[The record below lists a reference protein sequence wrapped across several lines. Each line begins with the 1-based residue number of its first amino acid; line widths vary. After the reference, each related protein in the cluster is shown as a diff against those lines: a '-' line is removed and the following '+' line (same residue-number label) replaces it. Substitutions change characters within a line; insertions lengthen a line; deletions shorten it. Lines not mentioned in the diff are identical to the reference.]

1 MEDGFLMN
9 VTEKIF
15 LVIQQKS
22 YYIVSVLFVKEA
34 LDKEI
39 YLFAH
44 IVELRWI
51 GRNKMSIDTEL
62 RSELPEDALVFDN
75 LAYDKAIIGITTDDR
90 VVYDYDK
97 MVEDLVVN
105 EDFTLEE
112 AIEWIDYN
120 TIGILPYSEDNRPI
134 VMYPI
139 VR

>member
-1 MEDGFLMN
+1 
-9 VTEKIF
+9 
-15 LVIQQKS
+15 
-22 YYIVSVLFVKEA
+22 
-34 LDKEI
+34 
-39 YLFAH
+39 
-44 IVELRWI
+44 
-51 GRNKMSIDTEL
+51 MSIDLEL
-62 RSELPEDALVFDN
+62 RSELPEDTLVFDN

>member
-1 MEDGFLMN
+1 
-9 VTEKIF
+9 
-15 LVIQQKS
+15 
-22 YYIVSVLFVKEA
+22 
-34 LDKEI
+34 
-39 YLFAH
+39 
-44 IVELRWI
+44 
-51 GRNKMSIDTEL
+51 MSIDLEL
-62 RSELPEDALVFDN
+62 RSELPEDTLVFDN
-75 LAYDKAIIGITTDDR
+75 LAYDNAIIGITTDDR

>member
-1 MEDGFLMN
+1 
-9 VTEKIF
+9 
-15 LVIQQKS
+15 
-22 YYIVSVLFVKEA
+22 
-34 LDKEI
+34 
-39 YLFAH
+39 
-44 IVELRWI
+44 
-51 GRNKMSIDTEL
+51 MSIDTEL

>member
-1 MEDGFLMN
+1 
-9 VTEKIF
+9 
-15 LVIQQKS
+15 
-22 YYIVSVLFVKEA
+22 
-34 LDKEI
+34 
-39 YLFAH
+39 
-44 IVELRWI
+44 
-51 GRNKMSIDTEL
+51 MSIDLEL
-62 RSELPEDALVFDN
+62 RSELPEDTLVFDN
-75 LAYDKAIIGITTDDR
+75 LAYDNAIIGITTDDR

-105 EDFTLEE
+105 ENFTLEE

>member
-1 MEDGFLMN
+1 
-9 VTEKIF
+9 
-15 LVIQQKS
+15 
-22 YYIVSVLFVKEA
+22 
-34 LDKEI
+34 
-39 YLFAH
+39 
-44 IVELRWI
+44 
-51 GRNKMSIDTEL
+51 MSIDLEL

-75 LAYDKAIIGITTDDR
+75 SAYDKAIIGITTDDR

-139 VR
+139 AR